1 MKENEVN
8 SIKKIGKQLN
18 EEILHEHEIDKS
30 FKLQSKDVQ
39 SNPVQAVDANL
50 VVMESSGIELE
61 NNNSENAL
69 SKLVNETQMTEI
81 DKQHTSSR
89 SGNDTTHVVDADIRL
104 VNDQEP
110 LAEVDSNITLDL
122 TNMSNNGGKTDHDAE
137 QYHVKSPLSV
147 SLIDQPITD

>member
-69 SKLVNETQMTEI
+69 SKLVNETQM
-81 DKQHTSSR
+81 
-89 SGNDTTHVVDADIRL
+89 
-104 VNDQEP
+104 
-110 LAEVDSNITLDL
+110 
-122 TNMSNNGGKTDHDAE
+122 
-137 QYHVKSPLSV
+137 
-147 SLIDQPITD
+147 